1 MERHEGKICHL
12 VFLKRQNGLSTPIE
26 GSQVMFEKI
35 PFQRALIY
43 IMIACLLPAFFV
55 GIYLFFQL
63 KSLDQLGMKIDHVE
77 SLALQQEKRQATNL
91 TVMNHF
97 RDADHF
103 YIDKYLEVLNFLEP
117 EVEALQKITQHK
129 NFNDDEVIKKRLE
142 FLSGSSNAL
151 RFSEGVVQTFP
162 QFQETAET
170 LIHPVEVNVQ
180 DIQKILALIEGVN
193 IGPYQPA
200 PNRPQL
206 IILDFKLEKKRSTDK
221 NEVFLLNMKLL
232 KREFA

>member
-1 MERHEGKICHL
+1 
-12 VFLKRQNGLSTPIE
+12 
-26 GSQVMFEKI
+26 MFENI
-35 PFQRALIY
+35 PFQRALVY
-43 IMIACLLPAFFV
+43 AMVACLLPAFFV
-55 GIYLFFQL
+55 GAYLFFQMQA
-63 KSLDQLGMKIDHVE
+63 LDQLGQKIDHVE

-103 YIDKYLEVLNFLEP
+103 YIDKHLEVLTFLDP
-117 EVEALQKITQHK
+117 EVEALQKITKHK

-142 FLSGSSNAL
+142 FLSGSGNSL
-151 RFSEGVVQTFP
+151 RFAEGIVQTFP
-162 QFQETAET
+162 QFQETTET
-170 LIHPVEVNVQ
+170 LIHSVEVNVQ
-180 DIQKILALIEGVN
+180 DVQKILALIEGIT

-206 IILDFKLEKKRSTDK
+206 AILDFKLEKKKNSDK

-232 KREFA
+232 KREFM